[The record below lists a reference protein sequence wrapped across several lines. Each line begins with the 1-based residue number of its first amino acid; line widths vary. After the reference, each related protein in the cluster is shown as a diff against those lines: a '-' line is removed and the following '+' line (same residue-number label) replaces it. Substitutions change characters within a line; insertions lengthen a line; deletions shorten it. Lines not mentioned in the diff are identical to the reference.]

1 MEWGRQAARREGAV
15 MSGVKAAKEGWMEE
29 LLRGNPWSPTTAS
42 SPLGPQESATQGS
55 MDRNQPGDQVLDR
68 CHLHLYLYLHR
79 KG

>member
-1 MEWGRQAARREGAV
+1 
-15 MSGVKAAKEGWMEE
+15 MEE
-29 LLRGNPWSPTTAS
+29 LLRGNPWTLTTAS
-42 SPLGPQESATQGS
+42 SLLGPQESATQGS